1 MIYPIGIQDFT
12 DIRNKGFVYV
22 DKTAHIHRLATTG
35 KCYFLSRPRRFGK
48 SLLISTMEA
57 YFSGK
62 KELFKGLAMEK
73 LEQEWITY
81 PVLHLDLNTGK
92 YETEDELQRILDREL
107 TKWEALYGA
116 ATKALTPHDRFLAII
131 ERAYNQTGQQVVI
144 LIDEYDKPM
153 LQAIGNDELQANY
166 RSTLKAF
173 YSVLKS
179 QDKYIRFAFLTGV
192 TKFGKVSVFSDLN
205 NLKDISMLKSSN
217 DICGI
222 TGAEIQT
229 YFQESIKELAKANE
243 TTVEEAADKLKR
255 LYDGYHFCN
264 TDIGIY
270 NPFSLLSTL
279 DSLEYNDYWFHT
291 GTPTFLIELLKNSSY
306 PLERLQ
312 KEQADS
318 ELLNSVDSMTQNP
331 IPVIYQSGY
340 LTIKG
345 YDKEF
350 GLYSLGFPN
359 EEVER
364 AFVKSLMPF
373 YAPSHLNGSLFNVGQ
388 FVEDVRSGNPEQ
400 FIQRLQTFFN
410 DGDYQVTGNMELYF
424 QNCMWVIFKLM
435 GFYTE
440 IERHTSHGRIDL
452 TLKTKDYI
460 YIIEIKLDG
469 SAEEAIR
476 QIDDKGYALPYAM
489 DTRKLFKLG
498 INFSS
503 RTRTIEDYV
512 IQ

>member
-57 YFSGK
+57 YFSGR
-62 KELFKGLAMEK
+62 KELFKGLAIEK
-73 LEQEWITY
+73 LEQDWITY

-92 YETEDELQRILDREL
+92 YETVDELPRILDREL
-107 TKWEALYGA
+107 TKWETQYGTTA
-116 ATKALTPHDRFLAII
+116 NALTPHDRFLAII

-153 LQAIGNDELQANY
+153 LQAIGNDELQAAY
-166 RSTLKAF
+166 RSILKAF

-179 QDKYIRFAFLTGV
+179 QDKYIRFAFITGV
-192 TKFGKVSVFSDLN
+192 TKFGKVSVFNDLN

-222 TGAEIQT
+222 TEAEIYT
-229 YFQESIKELAKANE
+229 YFQESIKELAEANE
-243 TTVEEAADKLKR
+243 MTAEEAADKLKR

-279 DSLEYNDYWFHT
+279 DSLEYHDYWFHT

-312 KEQADS
+312 KEQVDS
-318 ELLNSVDSMTQNP
+318 ELLNTVDSMTQNP

-373 YAPSHLNGSLFNVGQ
+373 YAPSHLSGSLFNVGL
-388 FVEDVRSGNPEQ
+388 FVEDVRKGNPEQ
-400 FIQRLQTFFN
+400 FIERLQTFFN
-410 DGDYQVTGNMELYF
+410 DGDYQVAGNMELYF

-440 IERHTSHGRIDL
+440 IERHTSRGRIDL

-469 SAEEAIR
+469 SAEEAIQ

-498 INFSS
+498 ITFSS
-503 RTRTIEDYV
+503 QTKTIESYL
-512 IQ
+512 IR